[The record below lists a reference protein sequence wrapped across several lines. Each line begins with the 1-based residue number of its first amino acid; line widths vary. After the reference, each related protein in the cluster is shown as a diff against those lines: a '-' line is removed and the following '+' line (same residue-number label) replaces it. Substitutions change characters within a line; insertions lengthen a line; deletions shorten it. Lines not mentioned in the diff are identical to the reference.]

1 MAKAVKKSEL
11 YSSLW
16 DSCDQLRGGMDASQY
31 KDYVL
36 TLLFVKY
43 VSDKATGN
51 PYEEIVVPEGG
62 SFADMVKLKNKA
74 NIGEGM
80 DKVIGKLAEANG
92 LQGVI
97 TNAHFNDDEKLGRG
111 KEKVDTLTK
120 LIGIFQRPELNF
132 SRNDA
137 NDDDII
143 GDAYEYLMRKFATE
157 SGKSKGQ
164 FYTPAEVA
172 RVLAK
177 VVEVDSCTNRRATVY
192 DPACGSGS
200 LLIRVLAAA
209 PFELAGYGQEKDNA
223 TAGLAKM
230 NAVLHGKPTVNI
242 YTGNTFADPHNFDTG
257 THDTLQRFDYVV
269 ANPPFSMKNWRNG
282 LEHCMDR
289 FEGYGDT
296 PPEKNA
302 DYAWLMHILASLK
315 GTGKAAVILPHGVL
329 FRGNAEGT
337 IRRTLVKDKRWIK
350 CIIGLPPNL
359 FYGTPIPAC
368 IVVIDKA
375 HADSRDY
382 IFMIDASRGFVKD
395 GNKNRLRECDIFR
408 IVETFTDELEEDP
421 TYSRKVPIDEIVE
434 ENDCNLNLSRY
445 LENPDVED
453 MQDIDGHLRGGIP
466 ERDVDSLDL
475 YWRAFP
481 GLRDKLFEPMR
492 DGYVR
497 LRIDKQELR
506 ETIEQDASYL
516 AYRERIDAAYRLW
529 MDTVKP
535 QLLDLAQLKKAG
547 LSRKLAGELLDAFA
561 DIELMDRYDVYQ
573 ALLAYW
579 VDTMGDDIQLIARN
593 GWGVAHELDI
603 EHKTRTKT
611 QNGEKVSVETG
622 QVKSFDGVILPASLV
637 EHECFPEESMACDLC
652 AALIA
657 KDEAE
662 IDAMVGEAAEDSE
675 LFDLAQT
682 ETVNVTNVTRR
693 LDTLLDKADSP
704 AIRALMTFQDW
715 LADTKRTKAAYSR
728 YVADNPLC
736 TAAVN
741 DKGNVTKA
749 SLAEAIRSARI
760 AKGPADD
767 YRADY
772 DELIEI
778 QRLLSEISEA
788 KTQLKQLR
796 QALDE
801 QIMAKY
807 ATLSDDEI
815 HSLLIDKKWF
825 FGVYD
830 GVDGRY
836 EGLTSEFVNRV
847 NELVSRYEATLPQLT
862 SQSAELESRVLDH
875 LKEMGFAW

>member
-16 DSCDQLRGGMDASQY
+16 DSCDQLRGSMDASQY

-51 PYEEIVVPEGG
+51 PYEEIVVPKGG
-62 SFADMVKLKNKA
+62 SFADMVALKNKP

-80 DKVIGKLAEANG
+80 DIVIGKLAEANS

-97 TNAHFNDDEKLGRG
+97 TNAHFNDDAKLGRG

-120 LIGIFQRPELNF
+120 LIGIFQRPELDF

-177 VVEVDSCTNRRATVY
+177 VVEVGSCADRSATVY

-200 LLIRVLAAA
+200 LLIRVLAEA

-230 NAVLHGKPTVNI
+230 NAVLHGKPTVNV

-257 THDTLQRFDYVV
+257 THDTLQRFDYIV

-282 LEHCMDR
+282 LEHCLDR
-289 FEGYGDT
+289 FKGYGDE

-350 CIIGLPPNL
+350 GIIGLPPNL
-359 FYGTPIPAC
+359 FYGTGIPAC

-382 IFMIDASRGFVKD
+382 VFMIDASRGFVKD

-408 IVETFTDELEEDP
+408 IVETFTGELEDDP
-421 TYSRKVPIDEIVE
+421 TYSRRVPISEIVD

-445 LENPDVED
+445 LESYDVED
-453 MQDIDGHLRGGIP
+453 IQDIDGHLRGGIP
-466 ERDVDSLDL
+466 IRDVDSLEL

-492 DGYVR
+492 DGYLQ
-497 LRIDKQELR
+497 LRIEKPELR
-506 ETIEQDASYL
+506 ETIERDPAYL
-516 AYRERIDAAYRLW
+516 TYRERIDAAYRAW
-529 MDTVKP
+529 MEAIKP
-535 QLLDLAQLKKAG
+535 RLLGLANASDADL
-547 LSRKLAGELLDAFA
+547 SHELADELLDTFA

-573 ALLAYW
+573 AFLSYW
-579 VDTMGDDIQLIARN
+579 VDTMADDVQLIARD
-593 GWGVAHELDI
+593 GWSVARELDI
-603 EHKTRTKT
+603 EHKVRTQM
-611 QNGEKVSVETG
+611 QNGEKVSVETE
-622 QVKSFDGVILPASLV
+622 QIKSFDGIILPASLV
-637 EHECFPEESMACDLC
+637 EHECFPEESMACELC

-657 KDEAE
+657 KAEAE
-662 IDAMVGEAAEDSE
+662 VDAMVEEASEDSE
-675 LFDLAQT
+675 LFDLAQI
-682 ETVNVTNVTRR
+682 ETVNVANVANR
-693 LDTLLDKADSP
+693 LDALLDKADSP
-704 AIRALMTFQDW
+704 TICALVAFQDW
-715 LADTKRTKAAYSR
+715 LAEKKRTKAVYTK
-728 YVADNPLC
+728 YVSDNPLC
-736 TAAVN
+736 ATAVN

-749 SLAEAIRSARI
+749 SLAEAIRAAR
-760 AKGPADD
+760 AKEGPADD

-772 DELIEI
+772 EELIEI
-778 QRLLSEISEA
+778 QQLLAEISEA
-788 KTQLKQLR
+788 KSQFKQLR

-807 ATLSDDEI
+807 ASLSDDEI
-815 HSLLIDKKWF
+815 CNLLIDKKWF

-830 GVDGRY
+830 GVDSRY
-836 EGLTSEFVNRV
+836 ENLISEFVSRV
-847 NELVSRYEATLPQLT
+847 NELVSRYQSTLSELT
-862 SQSAELESRVLDH
+862 QRSAELESRVFDH
-875 LKEMGFAW
+875 LREMGFAW

>member
-16 DSCDQLRGGMDASQY
+16 DSCDQLRGSMDASQY

-51 PYEEIVVPEGG
+51 PYEEIAVPKGG
-62 SFADMVKLKNKA
+62 SFDDIVKLKNKS

-97 TNAHFNDDEKLGRG
+97 TNAHFNDDAKLGRG

-120 LIGIFQRPELNF
+120 LIGIFQRPELDF

-172 RVLAK
+172 RVLAQ
-177 VVEVDSCTNRRATVY
+177 VVEVGSCTDRRATVY

-257 THDTLQRFDYVV
+257 AHDTLQRFDYVV

-350 CIIGLPPNL
+350 GIIGLPPNL
-359 FYGTPIPAC
+359 FYGTGIPAC

-408 IVETFTDELEEDP
+408 IVETFKGELEDDP
-421 TYSRKVPIDEIVE
+421 TYSRKVPISEIID

-445 LENPDVED
+445 LQNPDVED
-453 MQDIDGHLRGGIP
+453 IQDIDGHLRGGIP
-466 ERDVDSLDL
+466 VRDVDSLDL

-492 DGYVR
+492 DGYVQ
-497 LRIDKQELR
+497 LRIDKHELR

-516 AYRERIDAAYRLW
+516 AYRELIDVAYRIW
-529 MDTVKP
+529 MDTIRP
-535 QLLDLAQLKKAG
+535 QLLGLAQSEKTD
-547 LSRKLAGELLDAFA
+547 LSRKLADELLDAFA

-573 ALLAYW
+573 ALLSYW
-579 VDTMGDDIQLIARN
+579 VDIMGDDVQLVTRD
-593 GWGVAHELDI
+593 GWGVARELDI

-611 QNGEKVSVETG
+611 ENGEKVSYETG

-637 EHECFPEESMACDLC
+637 ERELFPEESMACELC
-652 AALIA
+652 SALIA

-662 IDAMVGEAAEDSE
+662 LDALVEEASEDSE
-675 LFDLAQT
+675 LLDLVQN
-682 ETVNVTNVTRR
+682 ETVNSTNVAARI
-693 LDTLLDKADSP
+693 DALLAKADSP
-704 AIRALMTFQDW
+704 TIRALTAFQEW
-715 LADTKRTKAAYSR
+715 LSATKRRKPEYVK
-728 YVADNPLC
+728 YVAEHPLC
-736 TAAVN
+736 KTAVN
-741 DKGNVTKA
+741 DKGNVTKT
-749 SLAEAIRSARI
+749 SLAEALRNARVEE
-760 AKGPADD
+760 GPTEDYVDD
-767 YRADY
+767 YE
-772 DELIEI
+772 ELLEV
-778 QRLLSEISEA
+778 QRLIDETSEA
-788 KTQLKQLR
+788 KSQFKQLR

-801 QIMAKY
+801 CIMERY
-807 ATLSDDEI
+807 ETLTEDEI
-815 HSLLIDKKWF
+815 HHLLIDKKWS
-825 FGVYD
+825 FGIYGGLDAGYETATTLFINKIV
-830 GVDGRY
+830 VLVERY
-836 EGLTSEFVNRV
+836 EN
-847 NELVSRYEATLPQLT
+847 TLP
-862 SQSAELESRVLDH
+862 ELAAKANDIEARVLAR
-875 LKEMGFAW
+875 LIEMGFTW

>member
-16 DSCDQLRGGMDASQY
+16 DSCDQLRGSMDASQY

-43 VSDKATGN
+43 VSDRATGN

-74 NIGEGM
+74 NIGEGL

-97 TNAHFNDDEKLGRG
+97 TNAHFNDDAKLGRG
-111 KEKVDTLTK
+111 KEKVDTLTQ
-120 LIGIFQRPELNF
+120 LIGIFQRPELDF

-172 RVLAK
+172 RVLAQ
-177 VVEVDSCTNRRATVY
+177 VVEVGSCTDRKATVY

-230 NAVLHGKPTVNI
+230 NAVLHGKPTVSI
-242 YTGNTFADPHNFDTG
+242 YTGNTFADPSTFDFK
-257 THDTLQRFDYVV
+257 DQQALPRFDYII
-269 ANPPFSMKNWRNG
+269 ANPPFSMKNWKNG
-282 LEHCMDR
+282 LGRHVDR
-289 FEGYGDT
+289 FKGYGDE

-350 CIIGLPPNL
+350 GIIGLPPNL
-359 FYGTPIPAC
+359 FYGTGIPAC

-408 IVETFTDELEEDP
+408 IVETFQGELEDDP
-421 TYSRKVPIDEIVE
+421 TYSRKVPISEIVG

-445 LENPDVED
+445 LQNPDVED
-453 MQDIDGHLRGGIP
+453 IQDIDGHLRGGIP
-466 ERDVDSLDL
+466 VRDVDSLDL
-475 YWRAFP
+475 YWLAFP

-492 DGYVR
+492 DGYLQ
-497 LRIDKQELR
+497 LRIDKSELR
-506 ETIEQDASYL
+506 ETIEQDSAYL
-516 AYRERIDAAYRLW
+516 AYRERIDEAYRAW
-529 MDTVKP
+529 METIRSRLLGLANVNDADLSRELADS
-535 QLLDLAQLKKAG
+535 LLDVF
-547 LSRKLAGELLDAFA
+547 SE
-561 DIELMDRYDVYQ
+561 IELMDRYDVYQ
-573 ALLAYW
+573 AFLSYW
-579 VDTMGDDIQLIARN
+579 VDTMADDAQLIARD
-593 GWGVAHELDI
+593 GWNVARELDV

-611 QNGEKVSVETG
+611 QNGEKVSVDTG

-662 IDAMVGEAAEDSE
+662 IDAMVEEAAEDSE

-682 ETVNVTNVTRR
+682 ETVNVTNVTSR
-693 LDTLLDKADSP
+693 LDALLDKADSP
-704 AIRALMTFQDW
+704 AIRALMAFQDW
-715 LADTKRTKAAYSR
+715 LTETKRTKAVYSR

-741 DKGNVTKA
+741 DKGNVTKT
-749 SLAEAIRSARI
+749 SLAEAIRAARI
-760 AKGPADD
+760 AEGPADD

-778 QRLLSEISEA
+778 QRLLAEISEA

-807 ATLSDDEI
+807 AALSDDEI

-830 GVDGRY
+830 GIDSRY
-836 EGLTSEFVNRV
+836 ESLTSEFVNRV
-847 NELVSRYEATLPQLT
+847 NELVSRYEAALPQLT
-862 SQSAELESRVLDH
+862 CQSAELESRVLDH
-875 LKEMGFAW
+875 LREMGFAW

>member
-16 DSCDQLRGGMDASQY
+16 DSCDQLRGSMDASQY

-51 PYEEIVVPEGG
+51 PYEEIVIPEGG
-62 SFADMVKLKNKA
+62 SFADIAALKNRP

-80 DKVIGKLAEANG
+80 DTVIGKLAEANG

-97 TNAHFNDDEKLGRG
+97 TNAHFNDDAKLGRG

-120 LIGIFQRPELNF
+120 LIGIFQRPELDF

-177 VVEVDSCTNRRATVY
+177 VVEVGSCTDRRATVY

-200 LLIRVLAAA
+200 LLIRVLAEA

-230 NAVLHGKPTVNI
+230 NAVLHGKPTVNV

-257 THDTLQRFDYVV
+257 THDTLQRFDYIV

-282 LEHCMDR
+282 LEHCLDR
-289 FEGYGDT
+289 FRGYGDE

-337 IRRTLVKDKRWIK
+337 IRRTLVKDRRWIK
-350 CIIGLPPNL
+350 GIIGLPPNL
-359 FYGTPIPAC
+359 FYGTGIPAC

-408 IVETFTDELEEDP
+408 IVETFADELEDDP
-421 TYSRKVPIDEIVE
+421 TYSRKVPISEIVDD
-434 ENDCNLNLSRY
+434 NDCNLNLSRY
-445 LENPDVED
+445 LENPDIED
-453 MQDIDGHLRGGIP
+453 IQDIDGHLRGGIP
-466 ERDVDSLDL
+466 MRDVDSLDL
-475 YWRAFP
+475 YWHAFP

-492 DGYVR
+492 DGYLQ
-497 LRIDKQELR
+497 LRIDKSELR
-506 ETIEQDASYL
+506 KTIERDPAYL
-516 AYRERIDAAYRLW
+516 AYRERIDAAYLVWMEAIKPRLLGLTNAS
-529 MDTVKP
+529 DA
-535 QLLDLAQLKKAG
+535 DL
-547 LSRKLAGELLDAFA
+547 SHELADGLLDAFTN
-561 DIELMDRYDVYQ
+561 IELMNRYDVYQ
-573 ALLAYW
+573 TFLSYW
-579 VDTMGDDIQLIARN
+579 VNTMADDVQLIARN
-593 GWGVAHELDI
+593 GWGVARELDI
-603 EHKTRTKT
+603 EQKTRTKM

-622 QVKSFDGVILPASLV
+622 QVKSFDGVIVSTSLV
-637 EHECFPEESMACDLC
+637 KHEYFPEESLTCDLC

-662 IDAMVGEAAEDSE
+662 LDTLIEEAPDNSE
-675 LFDLAQT
+675 LFDLAQN
-682 ETVNVTNVTRR
+682 ETVNATNVAARI
-693 LDTLLDKADSP
+693 DGLLAKVDSP
-704 AIRALMTFQDW
+704 TIRALAAFQEW
-715 LADTKRTKAAYSR
+715 FSVSKRRKPE
-728 YVADNPLC
+728 YVKYVVEHPLC
-736 TAAVN
+736 KVAVN
-741 DKGNVTKA
+741 DKGNVTKT
-749 SLAEAIRSARI
+749 SLAKAIRAARI
-760 AKGPADD
+760 EEGPADE

-778 QRLLSEISEA
+778 QRLLAEISEA

-807 ATLSDDEI
+807 AALSDDEI

-830 GVDGRY
+830 GVDSRY
-836 EGLTSEFVNRV
+836 ESLTSEFVSRV
-847 NELVSRYEATLPQLT
+847 NELVSRYEAALPQLT
-862 SQSAELESRVLDH
+862 NQSAELESRVLEH
-875 LKEMGFAW
+875 LREMGFSC

>member
-611 QNGEKVSVETG
+611 ENGEKVSYETG
-622 QVKSFDGVILPASLV
+622 QVKSFDGVVLPASLV
-637 EHECFPEESMACDLC
+637 ERELFPEESMACELC
-652 AALIA
+652 SALIA

-662 IDAMVGEAAEDSE
+662 LNALVEEASEDSE
-675 LFDLAQT
+675 LFDLAQN
-682 ETVNVTNVTRR
+682 ETVNAKNVAARI
-693 LDTLLDKADSP
+693 DGLLAKADSP
-704 AIRALMTFQDW
+704 TIRALTAFQEW
-715 LADTKRTKAAYSR
+715 LSKAKRRKPE
-728 YVADNPLC
+728 YVKYVSEHSLC
-736 TAAVN
+736 KTAIN
-741 DKGNVTKA
+741 DRGNVTKT
-749 SLAEAIRSARI
+749 SLGEALRNARVEE
-760 AKGPADD
+760 GPSGDYADD
-767 YRADY
+767 YKQLLEAQH
-772 DELIEI
+772 LMAEI
-778 QRLLSEISEA
+778 NEA
-788 KTQLKQLR
+788 KSQLKQLR
-796 QALDE
+796 
-801 QIMAKY
+801 
-807 ATLSDDEI
+807 
-815 HSLLIDKKWF
+815 
-825 FGVYD
+825 
-830 GVDGRY
+830 
-836 EGLTSEFVNRV
+836 
-847 NELVSRYEATLPQLT
+847 
-862 SQSAELESRVLDH
+862 
-875 LKEMGFAW
+875 

>member
-16 DSCDQLRGGMDASQY
+16 DSCDQLRGSMDASQY

-43 VSDKATGN
+43 VSDKASGN
-51 PYEEIVVPEGG
+51 PYEEIVVPKGG
-62 SFADMVKLKNKA
+62 SFADMVALKNKP

-80 DKVIGKLAEANG
+80 DIVIGKLAEANG

-97 TNAHFNDDEKLGRG
+97 TNAHFNDDTKLGRG

-120 LIGIFQRPELNF
+120 LIGIFQRPELDF
-132 SRNDA
+132 SSNGA

-177 VVEVDSCTNRRATVY
+177 VVEIGSCTDRNATVY

-200 LLIRVLAAA
+200 LLIRVLAEA

-230 NAVLHGKPTVNI
+230 NAVLHGKPTVNV

-257 THDTLQRFDYVV
+257 THDTLQRFDYIV

-282 LEHCMDR
+282 LEHCLDR
-289 FEGYGDT
+289 FKGYGDE

-350 CIIGLPPNL
+350 GIIGLPPNL
-359 FYGTPIPAC
+359 FYGTGIPAC

-382 IFMIDASRGFVKD
+382 IFMIDASRCFVKD

-408 IVETFTDELEEDP
+408 IVETFIGEIEDDP
-421 TYSRKVPIDEIVE
+421 TYSRKVPISEIVN

-445 LENPDVED
+445 LKNPDVED
-453 MQDIDGHLRGGIP
+453 VQDIDGHLRGGIP
-466 ERDVDSLDL
+466 MRDVDSLDL

-481 GLRDKLFEPMR
+481 GLRDKLFKPMR
-492 DGYVR
+492 DGYLQ
-497 LRIDKQELR
+497 LRIDKSGLR
-506 ETIEQDASYL
+506 EAIEQDPSYL
-516 AYRERIDAAYRLW
+516 AYQVKIDAAYRAW
-529 MDTVKP
+529 MEEIKP
-535 QLLDLAQLKKAG
+535 RLLGLADASDADL
-547 LSRKLAGELLDAFA
+547 SHELAEGLLDAFG
-561 DIELMDRYDVYQ
+561 DIELMDRYDLYQ
-573 ALLAYW
+573 ALLSYW
-579 VDTMGDDIQLIARN
+579 VDTMADDVQLISRD
-593 GWGVAHELDI
+593 GWGVARELDI
-603 EHKTRTKT
+603 EYKARAKT
-611 QNGEKVSVETG
+611 QNGEKVSIKTE

-637 EHECFPEESMACDLC
+637 EHEYFPEESMACDLC
-652 AALIA
+652 ATLIA

-662 IDAMVGEAAEDSE
+662 IDAIVEEAPEDSE
-675 LFDLAQT
+675 LLDLART
-682 ETVNVTNVTRR
+682 ETVNAANVVNR
-693 LDTLLDKADSP
+693 LDALLDKADSP
-704 AIRALMTFQDW
+704 TIRALVAFQDW
-715 LADTKRTKAAYSR
+715 LAEKRRTKAVYTK

-736 TAAVN
+736 AMAVN

-749 SLAEAIRSARI
+749 SLAEAIRAARTEE
-760 AKGPADD
+760 GPADD

-772 DELIEI
+772 EELIKI
-778 QRLLSEISEA
+778 QRLLTEINEA

-807 ATLSDDEI
+807 AALSDNEI
-815 HSLLIDKKWF
+815 QHLLIDKKWL
-825 FGVYD
+825 FGIYD
-830 GVDGRY
+830 GIESRYIEHNAAFTSRMDDLQVRY
-836 EGLTSEFVNRV
+836 ETP
-847 NELVSRYEATLPQLT
+847 LPSLSSIT
-862 SQSAELESRVLDH
+862 AELEDKVLGV
-875 LKEMGFAW
+875 LSEMGFKW

>member
-16 DSCDQLRGGMDASQY
+16 DSCDQLRGSMDASQY

-43 VSDKATGN
+43 VSDKATGS
-51 PYEEIVVPEGG
+51 PYEEIVVPKGG
-62 SFADMVKLKNKA
+62 SFADMVALKNKP

-80 DKVIGKLAEANG
+80 DIAIGKLAEANG
-92 LQGVI
+92 LQGII
-97 TNAHFNDDEKLGRG
+97 TNAHFNDDAKLGRG

-120 LIGIFQRPELNF
+120 LIGIFQRPELDF

-177 VVEVDSCTNRRATVY
+177 VVEVGSCTDRRATVY

-200 LLIRVLAAA
+200 LLIRVLAEA

-230 NAVLHGKPTVNI
+230 NAVLHGKPTVNV

-257 THDTLQRFDYVV
+257 SHDTLQRFDYIV

-282 LEHCMDR
+282 LEHCLDR
-289 FEGYGDT
+289 FKGYGDE

-302 DYAWLMHILASLK
+302 DYAWLMHSLASRK
-315 GTGKAAVILPHGVL
+315 STGKAAVILPHGVL
-329 FRGNAEGT
+329 FRGNAERT
-337 IRRTLVKDKRWIK
+337 IRRTLIKDKRWIK
-350 CIIGLPPNL
+350 GIIGLPPNL
-359 FYGTPIPAC
+359 FYGTGIPAC

-408 IVETFTDELEEDP
+408 IVETFAGELEDDP
-421 TYSRKVPIDEIVE
+421 TYSRKVPISEIVNK
-434 ENDCNLNLSRY
+434 NDCNLNLSRY
-445 LENPDVED
+445 LENPNVED
-453 MQDIDGHLRGGIP
+453 VQDIDGHLRGGIP
-466 ERDVDSLDL
+466 MRDVDSLDL

-492 DGYVR
+492 DGYLQ
-497 LRIDKQELR
+497 LRIDKSKLR
-506 ETIEQDASYL
+506 ETIERDPAYL
-516 AYRERIDAAYRLW
+516 AYRERIDAAYCAWMEAIRPRLLSLANAN
-529 MDTVKP
+529 DA
-535 QLLDLAQLKKAG
+535 DL
-547 LSRKLAGELLDAFA
+547 SGELADKLLSAFTE
-561 DIELMDRYDVYQ
+561 IELMNRYDVYQ
-573 ALLAYW
+573 AFLSYW
-579 VDTMGDDIQLIARN
+579 VGTMADDVQLIARD
-593 GWGVAHELDI
+593 GWSVARELDI
-603 EHKTRTKT
+603 EHKMRTKT
-611 QNGEKVSVETG
+611 QNGEKVSVETE

-637 EHECFPEESMACDLC
+637 EHECFPDESMACDLC

-657 KDEAE
+657 KNEIE
-662 IDAMVGEAAEDSE
+662 IDTAVEEAAEDSE

-682 ETVNVTNVTRR
+682 ETINPTNISSR
-693 LDTLLDKADSP
+693 LDTLLEKVDGP
-704 AIRALMTFQDW
+704 AIRALVAFQNW
-715 LADTKRTKAAYSR
+715 LTEKKRAKAVYSR
-728 YVADNPLC
+728 YIADNPLC
-736 TAAVN
+736 AAAVN
-741 DKGNVTKA
+741 DKGNVTKT
-749 SLAEAIRSARI
+749 SLAEAIRAARI
-760 AKGPADD
+760 KQGPADD
-767 YRADY
+767 YRTDY
-772 DELIEI
+772 EELLEV
-778 QRLLSEISEA
+778 QRLLTEVSEA

-807 ATLSDDEI
+807 ALLSDDEI
-815 HSLLIDKKWF
+815 HHLLVEKKWF

-830 GVDGRY
+830 GVDSRY
-836 EGLTSEFVNRV
+836 ENLISEFVSRI

-862 SQSAELESRVLDH
+862 SQSAELESRVLEH
-875 LKEMGFAW
+875 LREMGFRW

>member
-16 DSCDQLRGGMDASQY
+16 DSCDQLRGSMDASQY

-51 PYEEIVVPEGG
+51 PYEEIVVPKGG

-97 TNAHFNDDEKLGRG
+97 TNAHFNDDTKLGRG
-111 KEKVDTLTK
+111 KEKVDTLTQ
-120 LIGIFQRPELNF
+120 LIGIFQRPELDF
-132 SRNDA
+132 TRNDA

-172 RVLAK
+172 RVLAQ
-177 VVEVDSCTNRRATVY
+177 VVEVGSCTDRKATVY

-230 NAVLHGKPTVNI
+230 NAVLHGKPTVSI
-242 YTGNTFADPHNFDTG
+242 YTGNTFADPSTFDFK
-257 THDTLQRFDYVV
+257 DQQALPRFDYIV
-269 ANPPFSMKNWRNG
+269 ANPPFSMKNWKNG
-282 LEHCMDR
+282 LGRHIDR
-289 FEGYGDT
+289 FKGYGDE

-359 FYGTPIPAC
+359 FYGTGIPAC

-408 IVETFTDELEEDP
+408 IVETFKGELEDDP
-421 TYSRKVPIDEIVE
+421 TYSRKVPISEIVD

-445 LENPDVED
+445 LQNPDVED
-453 MQDIDGHLRGGIP
+453 IQDIDGHLRGGIP
-466 ERDVDSLDL
+466 VHDVDSLDL
-475 YWRAFP
+475 YWQAFP

-492 DGYVR
+492 DGYVQ
-497 LRIDKQELR
+497 LRIDKHELR

-516 AYRERIDAAYRLW
+516 AYRERIDIAYRAW
-529 MDTVKP
+529 MGAIRP
-535 QLLDLAQLKKAG
+535 QLLGLAQSEKTD
-547 LSRKLAGELLDAFA
+547 LSRKLADELLDAFS

-573 ALLAYW
+573 AFLSYW
-579 VDTMGDDIQLIARN
+579 VDTMGDDIQLISRD
-593 GWGVAHELDI
+593 GWGVARELDI

-611 QNGEKVSVETG
+611 ENGEKVSYETG
-622 QVKSFDGVILPASLV
+622 QVKSFDGVVLPASLV
-637 EHECFPEESMACDLC
+637 ERELFPEESMACGLC
-652 AALIA
+652 SALIA

-662 IDAMVGEAAEDSE
+662 LDALVEEASEDSE
-675 LFDLAQT
+675 LFDLAQN
-682 ETVNVTNVTRR
+682 ETVNATNVAARI
-693 LDTLLDKADSP
+693 DTLLAKADGP
-704 AIRALMTFQDW
+704 TIRALTAFQEW
-715 LADTKRTKAAYSR
+715 LSAAKRRKPEYVK
-728 YVADNPLC
+728 YVAEHPLC
-736 TAAVN
+736 KTAVN
-741 DKGNVTKA
+741 DKGNVTKT
-749 SLAEAIRSARI
+749 SLAEALRNARVEE
-760 AKGPADD
+760 GPTEDYAD
-767 YRADY
+767 DY
-772 DELIEI
+772 DELLEV
-778 QRLLSEISEA
+778 QRLISEISEA
-788 KTQLKQLR
+788 KSQFKELR
-796 QALDE
+796 QALDQRIIKRYE
-801 QIMAKY
+801 
-807 ATLSDDEI
+807 TLTEDEI
-815 HSLLIDKKWF
+815 HHLLIDKKWF
-825 FGVYD
+825 FGIYSGLDAGYETATTLFINKIV
-830 GVDGRY
+830 VLVERY
-836 EGLTSEFVNRV
+836 EN
-847 NELVSRYEATLPQLT
+847 TLPELT
-862 SQSAELESRVLDH
+862 AKANDIEARVLAR
-875 LKEMGFAW
+875 LIEMGFTW

>member
-1 MAKAVKKSEL
+1 
-11 YSSLW
+11 
-16 DSCDQLRGGMDASQY
+16 MDASQY

-51 PYEEIVVPEGG
+51 PYETITVPRGG
-62 SFADMVKLKNKA
+62 SFADMVKFKNKS
-74 NIGEGM
+74 NIGEEM

-97 TNAHFNDDEKLGRG
+97 TNAHFNDDAKLGRG

-120 LIGIFQRPELNF
+120 LIGIFQRPELDF

-172 RVLAK
+172 RVLAH
-177 VVEVDSCTNRRATVY
+177 VVEVDGCTDRSATVY

-257 THDTLQRFDYVV
+257 AHDTLQRFDYVV

-282 LEHCMDR
+282 LEHCLDR

-315 GTGKAAVILPHGVL
+315 RTGKAAVILPHGVL
-329 FRGNAEGT
+329 FRSNAEGN
-337 IRRTLVKDKRWIK
+337 IRRTLVRDKRWIK
-350 CIIGLPPNL
+350 AVIGLPPNL
-359 FYGTPIPAC
+359 FYGTGIPAC

-375 HADSRDY
+375 HADSRDC

-408 IVETFTDELEEDP
+408 IVETFKGELEDDP
-421 TYSRKVPIDEIVE
+421 TYSRKVPISEIVD

-445 LENPDVED
+445 LQNPDVED
-453 MQDIDGHLRGGIP
+453 IQDIDGHLRGGIP
-466 ERDVDSLDL
+466 ERDVDSSAL
-475 YWRAFP
+475 YWQAFP
-481 GLRDKLFEPMR
+481 NLRDKLFEPVR
-492 DGYVR
+492 DGYVQ
-497 LRIDKQELR
+497 LRIDKHELR
-506 ETIEQDASYL
+506 ETIEHDESYL
-516 AYRERIDAAYRLW
+516 AYRERIDAAYRSWLSAI
-529 MDTVKP
+529 KP
-535 QLLDLAQLKKAG
+535 WLLGLAHSEGKN
-547 LSRKLAGELLDAFA
+547 LSSELADKLLDAFA
-561 DIELMDRYDVYQ
+561 DIELIDRYDVYQ

-579 VDTMGDDIQLIARN
+579 VDTMSDDVQLVIRDGWSVAR
-593 GWGVAHELDI
+593 ELDI
-603 EHKTRTKT
+603 ERKIRTKT
-611 QNGEKVSVETG
+611 ENGEKVSYETG

-637 EHECFPEESMACDLC
+637 ERELFPAESMACELC
-652 AALIA
+652 SALITR
-657 KDEAE
+657 DEAE
-662 IDAMVGEAAEDSE
+662 LDALVEEALEDSE
-675 LFDLAQT
+675 LFDLAQS
-682 ETVNVTNVTRR
+682 ETVNAANVAARI
-693 LDTLLDKADSP
+693 DGLLEKTDSST
-704 AIRALMTFQDW
+704 IGALVAFQDW
-715 LADTKRTKAAYSR
+715 LAVAKRKKSEYTKYIAEHS
-728 YVADNPLC
+728 LC
-736 TAAVN
+736 KTAVN
-741 DKGNVTKA
+741 GKGNVTKT
-749 SLAEAIRSARI
+749 SLAEALRNARI
-760 AKGPADD
+760 EEGPTEDYTDD
-767 YRADY
+767 YE
-772 DELIEI
+772 ELLEA
-778 QRLLSEISEA
+778 QRLIGEISEA
-788 KTQLKQLR
+788 KSQLKQLR

-801 QIMAKY
+801 RIMKRY
-807 ATLSDDEI
+807 ETLTEDEI
-815 HSLLIDKKWF
+815 RYLLVDKKWF

-830 GVDGRY
+830 GIEERY
-836 EGLTSEFVNRV
+836 ESLTSGFVNRV
-847 NELVSRYEATLPQLT
+847 NELVARYESTLPELT
-862 SQSAELESRVLDH
+862 DVASGLESKVLGH
-875 LKEMGFAW
+875 LREMGFAW

>member
-16 DSCDQLRGGMDASQY
+16 DICDHLRGSMDASQY

-43 VSDKATGN
+43 VSDKSTRN

-62 SFADMVKLKNKA
+62 SFADMVKLKNKT

-80 DKVIGKLAEANG
+80 DKVIGRLAEANG

-97 TNAHFNDDEKLGRG
+97 TNAHFNDDAKLGRG
-111 KEKVDTLTK
+111 KEKADTLTK
-120 LIGIFQRPELNF
+120 LIGIFQRPELDF

-172 RVLAK
+172 RVLAQ
-177 VVEVDSCTNRRATVY
+177 VVEVSSCKDRRATVY

-209 PFELAGYGQEKDNA
+209 PFDLAGYGQEKDNA

-337 IRRTLVKDKRWIK
+337 IRRTLAKDKRWIK
-350 CIIGLPPNL
+350 GIIGLPPNL
-359 FYGTPIPAC
+359 FYGTGIPAC

-408 IVETFTDELEEDP
+408 IVETFKGELEEDP
-421 TYSRKVPIDEIVE
+421 TYSRKVPISEIVD

-445 LENPDVED
+445 LQNPDVED
-453 MQDIDGHLRGGIP
+453 NQDIDGHLRGGIP
-466 ERDVDSLDL
+466 ERDVDSLAL

-492 DGYVR
+492 EGYVQ
-497 LRIDKQELR
+497 LHIDKHELR
-506 ETIEQDASYL
+506 ETIEQDVSYL
-516 AYRERIDAAYRLW
+516 AYRERIDSAYRSW
-529 MDTVKP
+529 MDAIKP
-535 QLLDLAQLKKAG
+535 QLLCLTQTAIADL
-547 LSRKLAGELLDAFA
+547 SSMLADELLGAFI

-579 VDTMGDDIQLIARN
+579 VDTMGDDIQLVARD
-593 GWGVAHELDI
+593 GWGVARQLDI
-603 EHKTRTKT
+603 ERKTRTKT
-611 QNGEKVSVETG
+611 ENGEKVSYETG
-622 QVKSFDGVILPASLV
+622 QVKSFDGVILPVSLV
-637 EHECFPEESMACDLC
+637 ETELFPEESMACDLC
-652 AALIA
+652 SALIA

-662 IDAMVGEAAEDSE
+662 LDTLVEEASEDSE
-675 LFDLAQT
+675 LFDLAQN
-682 ETVNVTNVTRR
+682 ETVNATNVTARI
-693 LDTLLDKADSP
+693 DGLLAKADSP
-704 AIRALMTFQDW
+704 TIRALLAFQEW
-715 LADTKRTKAAYSR
+715 FFAAKRRKAEYVK
-728 YVADNPLC
+728 YVAEHPSC
-736 TAAVN
+736 KSAVN
-741 DKGNVTKA
+741 NKGNVTKT
-749 SLAEAIRSARI
+749 SIAEALRDARFEV
-760 AKGPADD
+760 GPTEDYADD
-767 YRADY
+767 YE
-772 DELIEI
+772 ELLQV
-778 QRLLSEISEA
+778 QRLIGEISEA
-788 KTQLKQLR
+788 KAQLKQLR

-801 QIMAKY
+801 RIMERY
-807 ATLSDDEI
+807 ETLTEDEI
-815 HSLLIDKKWF
+815 NYLLIDKKWF

-830 GVDGRY
+830 GIDERY
-836 EGLTSEFVNRV
+836 ESLTSGFVSRV
-847 NELVSRYEATLPQLT
+847 NELIARYECTLPELT
-862 SQSAELESRVLDH
+862 ELSSDLESKVLGH
-875 LKEMGFAW
+875 LHEMGFAW

>member
-16 DSCDQLRGGMDASQY
+16 DSCDQLRGSMDASQY

-51 PYEEIVVPEGG
+51 PYEEIVVPKGG
-62 SFADMVKLKNKA
+62 SFADMVALKNKP

-80 DKVIGKLAEANG
+80 DIVIGKLAEANG

-97 TNAHFNDDEKLGRG
+97 TNAHFNDDAKLGRG

-120 LIGIFQRPELNF
+120 LIGIFQRPELDF

-177 VVEVDSCTNRRATVY
+177 VVEVGSCTDRTATVY

-200 LLIRVLAAA
+200 LLIRVLAEA

-230 NAVLHGKPTVNI
+230 NAVLHGKPTVNV

-257 THDTLQRFDYVV
+257 THDTLQRFDYIV

-282 LEHCMDR
+282 LEHCLDR
-289 FEGYGDT
+289 FKGYGDE

-350 CIIGLPPNL
+350 GIIGLPPNL
-359 FYGTPIPAC
+359 FYGTGIPAC

-408 IVETFTDELEEDP
+408 IVETFADELEDDP
-421 TYSRKVPIDEIVE
+421 TYSRKVPISEIVD

-453 MQDIDGHLRGGIP
+453 IQDIDGHLRGGIP
-466 ERDVDSLDL
+466 MRDVDSLDL

-492 DGYVR
+492 DGYLQ
-497 LRIDKQELR
+497 LRIDKSELR
-506 ETIEQDASYL
+506 ETIERDPDYL
-516 AYRERIDAAYRLW
+516 AYRERIDAAYRVW
-529 MDTVKP
+529 MEAIKPRLLGLANANDT
-535 QLLDLAQLKKAG
+535 DL
-547 LSRKLAGELLDAFA
+547 SHELADELLDAFA

-573 ALLAYW
+573 AFLSYW
-579 VDTMGDDIQLIARN
+579 VDTMADDVQLIARD
-593 GWGVAHELDI
+593 GWSVARELDI

-611 QNGEKVSVETG
+611 QNGEKVSVKTE
-622 QVKSFDGVILPASLV
+622 QVKSFDGVILPAPLV

-662 IDAMVGEAAEDSE
+662 IDAMVEEATEDSE
-675 LFDLAQT
+675 LFDLSQT
-682 ETVNVTNVTRR
+682 ETVNATNVDSK
-693 LDTLLDKADSP
+693 LDALLDKADSP
-704 AIRALMTFQDW
+704 AIRALIAFQNW
-715 LADTKRTKAAYSR
+715 LAEKKRTKAVYSR

-736 TAAVN
+736 AAAVN
-741 DKGNVTKA
+741 DKGNVTKT
-749 SLAEAIRSARI
+749 SLAEAIRAARI
-760 AKGPADD
+760 KQGPTDD

-772 DELIEI
+772 EELLEV
-778 QRLLSEISEA
+778 QRLLAEVSEA

-807 ATLSDDEI
+807 AILSDDEV
-815 HSLLIDKKWF
+815 HHLLIDKKWF

-830 GVDGRY
+830 GLDKEY
-836 EGLTSEFVNRV
+836 DQFTAAFVSRITEV
-847 NELVSRYEATLPQLT
+847 SSRYEATLPN
-862 SQSAELESRVLDH
+862 LEEKSLMLQRKVLHH
-875 LKEMGFAW
+875 LERMGYIC

>member
-16 DSCDQLRGGMDASQY
+16 DSCDQLRGSMDASQY

-51 PYEEIVVPEGG
+51 PYEEIVAPEGG
-62 SFADMVKLKNKA
+62 SFADMVALKNKP

-97 TNAHFNDDEKLGRG
+97 TNAHFNDDAKLGRG

-120 LIGIFQRPELNF
+120 LIGIFQRPELDF

-177 VVEVDSCTNRRATVY
+177 VVEVGSCADRQATVY

-200 LLIRVLAAA
+200 LLIRVLAEA
-209 PFELAGYGQEKDNA
+209 PYELAGYGQEKDNT

-257 THDTLQRFDYVV
+257 AHDTLQRFDYVV

-282 LEHCMDR
+282 LEHCLDR
-289 FEGYGDT
+289 FKGYGDE

-302 DYAWLMHILASLK
+302 DYAWFMHILASLK

-350 CIIGLPPNL
+350 AVIGLPSNL
-359 FYGTPIPAC
+359 FYGTGIPAC

-408 IVETFTDELEEDP
+408 IVETFTGELEDDP
-421 TYSRKVPIDEIVE
+421 TYSRKVPISEIVND
-434 ENDCNLNLSRY
+434 NDCNLNLSRY
-445 LENPDVED
+445 LQSPDIED
-453 MQDIDGHLRGGIP
+453 IQDIDGHLRGGIP
-466 ERDVDSLDL
+466 ARDVESLGL

-492 DGYVR
+492 DGYYQLCV
-497 LRIDKQELR
+497 DKRDIR

-516 AYRERIDAAYRLW
+516 AYRDRIDAAYRAW
-529 MDTVKP
+529 MDAIKGRLIGIPESGDTDMAR
-535 QLLDLAQLKKAG
+535 DLAD
-547 LSRKLAGELLDAFA
+547 RLLGAF
-561 DIELMDRYDVYQ
+561 DNLELMDRYDVYQ
-573 ALLAYW
+573 ALLSYW
-579 VDTMGDDIQLIARN
+579 VDTMSDDVQLIARD
-593 GWGVAHELDI
+593 GWGVARELDI

-611 QNGEKVSVETG
+611 QDGEKVSVETD
-622 QVKSFDGVILPASLV
+622 QVKAFDGVVLPAGLI
-637 EHECFPEESMACDLC
+637 ERECFPEESMACDLC

-657 KDEAE
+657 KDEMEIEALVEKAE
-662 IDAMVGEAAEDSE
+662 EDSE

-682 ETVNVTNVTRR
+682 ETVNATNVGNR
-693 LDTLLDKADSP
+693 LDSLLDKADSP
-704 AIRALMTFQDW
+704 TIRALVAFQSW
-715 LADTKRTKAAYSR
+715 LAEAKRTKAV
-728 YVADNPLC
+728 YVKYIGEHPLC
-736 TAAVN
+736 VSAVN
-741 DKGNVTKA
+741 DKGNVTKT
-749 SLAEAIRSARI
+749 SLADALRAARI
-760 AKGPADD
+760 EEGPSDD

-772 DELIEI
+772 EELQEV
-778 QRLLSEISEA
+778 QRLLAEVSEA
-788 KTQLKQLR
+788 KAQQKQLR
-796 QALDE
+796 QALDD
-801 QIMAKY
+801 QVMAKY
-807 ATLSDDEI
+807 AELTDEEI
-815 HSLLIDKKWF
+815 HTLLIDKKWF
-825 FGVYD
+825 FGVYA
-830 GVDGRY
+830 GIEGRY
-836 EGLTSEFVNRV
+836 EGLTSDFVNRI
-847 NELVSRYEATLPQLT
+847 NELVSRYEHTLPDLT
-862 SQSAELESRVLDH
+862 IESTELETRVLGH
-875 LKEMGFAW
+875 LKEMGFTW